1 VQTSYDIPVFLRPR
15 QTTIQKLEKPFE
27 KKKRKFI
34 VVLFFALCVKITQQQ
49 IIPLIFLNR

>member
-1 VQTSYDIPVFLRPR
+1 VQTSYDIPVFLHPR

-34 VVLFFALCVKITQQQ
+34 VVFFFCGGVKK
-49 IIPLIFLNR
+49 NKKK